1 MHEIERAA
9 TVVTALA
16 KGLRPRVGLILGSG
30 LGGIAD
36 AIEGAVSIGYGELP
50 GFTVGK
56 VSGHAGRLIL
66 GRLAGM
72 PVACLSGRAHLY
84 EGTPVQAIRV
94 PVRTLKKIGCDTLIV
109 TNAAG
114 ACRRD
119 LAPGSLMLI
128 ADHINMT
135 GMSPLVGPDDG
146 AFGPR
151 FPSLE
156 GAYDPA
162 LRARLLDL
170 ARRMDVPLRE
180 GVYLACLGPN
190 YETPAEI
197 RAFASLGADAVGMST
212 VPEVIVARHCGLRV
226 AAVSVITNAGA
237 GLSETPVAHDRV
249 LDVAAEGGAHL
260 ARLLTVFLAELMT
273 AS

>member
-237 GLSETPVAHDRV
+237 GLCETPVAHDRV